1 MKARW
6 FWCVA
11 IAQVALLVFMAGE
24 REWVLHTGRTVVV
37 HAEPVDPTDPMRGA
51 YVRLAHRLSEVP
63 KALCSDDLAGW
74 FAERD
79 DVWRYRESLRDRVVY
94 ASLRI
99 DDSGAGAGCPAG
111 SRPDP
116 YRCHWR
122 RQQPLRQAHRARFP
136 DDWRQW
142 C

>member
-63 KALCSDDLAGW
+63 RRFAVTISPGGSPNGTMCGAIARASATGSCMRVCGSTTAALRNWSRSRRRGPSLGCSCAG
-74 FAERD
+74 
-79 DVWRYRESLRDRVVY
+79 VST
-94 ASLRI
+94 
-99 DDSGAGAGCPAG
+99 
-111 SRPDP
+111 
-116 YRCHWR
+116 
-122 RQQPLRQAHRARFP
+122 
-136 DDWRQW
+136 
-142 C
+142 